1 MQPSALHKIAQSC
14 TTSEVIVNVRG
25 REYAVDIDHILMAV
39 FPRSKVTGRNLMSG
53 RLGEFQL
60 RSIKSVRGSD
70 EAAVPGLRALFNW

>member
-14 TTSEVIVNVRG
+14 ATSELIVKVRG
-25 REYAVDIDHILMAV
+25 REYAVDVDHILMAV
-39 FPRSKVTGRNLMSG
+39 FPRSKVIGRNLLSG

-70 EAAVPGLRALFNW
+70 EAAVPGLRALFN